1 MNVVVVEQA
10 ILDVIQILSCQVV
23 DYPESFA
30 DDINFVLSLILVRN
44 GLLADRGLEDG
55 DQLLKCVRVSE
66 QHLVG
71 LVVLLEVSL
80 RRNVAN
86 TAQSLQQEVLS

>member
-10 ILDVIQILSCQVV
+10 ILDVVLIFSCQVV

-30 DDINFVLSLILVRN
+30 DDINFVLSLVLIRN

-55 DQLLKCVRVSE
+55 D
-66 QHLVG
+66 
-71 LVVLLEVSL
+71 
-80 RRNVAN
+80 
-86 TAQSLQQEVLS
+86 